1 MNLINLG
8 LIEKKFSQISKTSIV
23 KLNST
28 ATKSA
33 VMCLFFEKN
42 KKTFILLTKRSELLG
57 HHAGEISFPGGSE
70 EEEDKDS
77 LNTALRET
85 FEEVGILKND
95 IKVIGRLDD
104 YITGTGFHIKTHVGI
119 LKSLENLSIN
129 KNEVSEVIFLPV
141 DILADNSN
149 LIWTS
154 KTFEDGLYKFWKI
167 NYLEHNIWGAT
178 AAILVCLASRIWNKR
193 NMTLSLESE

>member
-1 MNLINLG
+1 MNLIDLS
-8 LIEKKFSQISKTSIV
+8 LIEKIISQTSKSSIK

-28 ATKSA
+28 AKKSA

-42 KKTFILLTKRSELLG
+42 NKTFVLLTKRSEHLD
-57 HHAGEISFPGGSE
+57 HHAGEISFPGGSVE
-70 EEEDKDS
+70 KVDKDS

-85 FEEVGILKND
+85 FEEVGILQND

-104 YITGTGFHIKTHVGI
+104 YITGTGFHIKTFVGI
-119 LKSLENLSIN
+119 LKSLQNLSIN
-129 KNEVSEVIFLPV
+129 KSEVSEVIFLPI

-154 KTFEDGLYKFWKI
+154 KTFEGGLYKFWKI

-178 AAILVCLASRIWNKR
+178 AAILVCLASRIWNKS
-193 NMTLSLESE
+193 NMTFSIASE

>member
-42 KKTFILLTKRSELLG
+42 KKTFIFLTKRSDHLY

-70 EEEDKDS
+70 EEKDKDS

-85 FEEVGILKND
+85 FEEVGILHND

-129 KNEVSEVIFLPV
+129 KNEVSEVIFLPI

-154 KTFEDGLYKFWKI
+154 KTFEGGLYKFWKI

-178 AAILVCLASRIWNKR
+178 AAILVCLASKIWNKS
-193 NMTLSLESE
+193 NMALSIQGE

>member
-1 MNLINLG
+1 MNLIDLG
-8 LIEKKFSQISKTSIV
+8 VIEKQISQASKSSIK

-28 ATKSA
+28 AKKSA
-33 VMCLFFEKN
+33 VMCLFFQKN
-42 KKTFILLTKRSELLG
+42 KKTFIFLTKRSDHLY

-85 FEEVGILKND
+85 FEEVGILHND

-129 KNEVSEVIFLPV
+129 KNEVSEVIFLPI

-154 KTFEDGLYKFWKI
+154 KTFEGGLYKFWKI

-178 AAILVCLASRIWNKR
+178 AAILVCLASKIWNKS
-193 NMTLSLESE
+193 NMALSIEGE

>member
-1 MNLINLG
+1 MNLIDLEV
-8 LIEKKFSQISKTSIV
+8 IEKKISQASKSSIK

-28 ATKSA
+28 AKKSA
-33 VMCLFFEKN
+33 VMCLFFQKN
-42 KKTFILLTKRSELLG
+42 KKTFIFLTKRSDHLY

-95 IKVIGRLDD
+95 IKVIGRLDE

-119 LKSLENLSIN
+119 LKSLENLLIN
-129 KNEVSEVIFLPV
+129 KNEVSEVIFLPIDV
-141 DILADNSN
+141 LADNSN

-178 AAILVCLASRIWNKR
+178 AAILVCLASKIWNKS
-193 NMTLSLESE
+193 NMELSIEGE

>member
-1 MNLINLG
+1 MNLIELD
-8 LIEKKFSQISKTSIV
+8 LIEKKILQTSKSSIK

-28 ATKSA
+28 AKKSA

-42 KKTFILLTKRSELLG
+42 KKTFISLTKRSELLD

-70 EEEDKDS
+70 EDEDKDS

-104 YITGTGFHIKTHVGI
+104 YITGTGFHIKTFVGI

-129 KNEVSEVIFLPV
+129 KSEVSEVIFLPI
-141 DILADNSN
+141 DILADSSN

-154 KTFEDGLYKFWKI
+154 KIFEDGLYKFWKI

-178 AAILVCLASRIWNKR
+178 AAILVCLASRILNKS
-193 NMTLSLESE
+193 NMTLSIESQ

>member
-42 KKTFILLTKRSELLG
+42 KKTFIFLTKRSEHLD

-129 KNEVSEVIFLPV
+129 KNEVSEVIFLPI

-154 KTFEDGLYKFWKI
+154 KTFEGGLYKFWKI

-178 AAILVCLASRIWNKR
+178 AAILVCLASKIWNKS
-193 NMTLSLESE
+193 NMALSIEGE